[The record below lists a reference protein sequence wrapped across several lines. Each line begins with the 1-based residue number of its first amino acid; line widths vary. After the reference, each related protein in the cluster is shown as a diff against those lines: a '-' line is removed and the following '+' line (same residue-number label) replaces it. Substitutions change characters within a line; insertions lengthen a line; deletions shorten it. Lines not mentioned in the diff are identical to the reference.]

1 MAGDQAGKT
10 AFIGVGV
17 MGETILA
24 GLLRSGRP
32 VGDFIVGVRRQERG
46 DELATKYGVTVLPNL
61 DAAASADTVVLGMKP
76 QDLAGALQEI
86 APVLRPGQLLVSLAA
101 GITTAFIETHVPGGV
116 AVVRVMPN
124 TPALV
129 DEGMHALSAGSHCDE
144 AHLVEAEGLLGATG
158 KVVRIAEKLQ
168 NAATAVSGSGPA
180 YIFYVV
186 EAMIDAGVMLGLP
199 RPLATELAVQ
209 TLYGSATMLR
219 ETQQHPTILREQ
231 VTSPGGT
238 TAAALRYLEDHK
250 VKAAFLSAMEACR
263 DRAQQLAADS

>member
-1 MAGDQAGKT
+1 MAGKT

-24 GLLRSGRP
+24 GLIRAGRP
-32 VGDFIVGVRRQERG
+32 ASDFIVGVRRPERG
-46 DELATKYGVTVLPNL
+46 AELAEKYGVTVLANRE
-61 DAAASADTVVLGMKP
+61 AAAQADTVVLGTKP
-76 QDLAGALQEI
+76 QDLAAVLQEI
-86 APVLRPGQLLVSLAA
+86 APAMRAGQLLVSLAA
-101 GITTAFIETHVPGGV
+101 GITTSFIETHVPGGV

-124 TPALV
+124 TPALL
-129 DEGMHALSAGSHCDE
+129 DQGMHALSAGSRCDE
-144 AHLVEAEGLLGATG
+144 AHLVEAEALLGATG

-219 ETQQHPTILREQ
+219 DLGTHPTILREQ

-263 DRAQQLAADS
+263 DRAQELAAGS